1 MRCALIWLVFLAGND
16 LALTFKEHPQD
27 LKHLFSEDD
36 LIVRNGRL
44 DASIDRSSPVLR
56 SSSKAPN
63 RTRPEERVCM
73 GTVHRP

>member
-44 DASIDRSSPVLR
+44 D
-56 SSSKAPN
+56 
-63 RTRPEERVCM
+63 
-73 GTVHRP
+73 